1 MFDTTVVSEFF
12 GYVSLACWVFV
23 LVPQIRLNYQRK
35 SCEGVSLAFY
45 ALWALG
51 DLFNLAG
58 AILDNLLLTAIVLPA
73 YYILTDVVVLGQF
86 YAYRPRCPV
95 DEEHMERQPLIAR
108 TDKKPRRWPI
118 KAVMAAAVVV
128 FCIVVLGL
136 YSEWIVQMGVRRA
149 VAQLCGY
156 SSAAVYLSAYVP
168 QILQNYRS
176 KSTEG
181 LSVLM
186 FVVVT
191 IANITYCLSILTAQ
205 PPTHEYLTKYAS
217 WLLGASGTIWLELI
231 ILYQFYL
238 YRGNS
243 N

>member
-1 MFDTTVVSEFF
+1 MVDATVVSEVF

-23 LVPQIRLNYQRK
+23 LVPQIRLNFQRK

-45 ALWALG
+45 TLWALG

-73 YYILTDVVVLGQF
+73 YYILTDIVVLGQF
-86 YAYRPRCPV
+86 YVYRPRRP
-95 DEEHMERQPLIAR
+95 DEEHMERQLLISRAE
-108 TDKKPRRWPI
+108 KKTMRWPI
-118 KAVMAAAVVV
+118 KAGMAASVV

-168 QILQNYRS
+168 QILQNHRS

-186 FVVVT
+186 FIVVT

-205 PPTHEYLTKYAS
+205 PPTHEYLAKYAS